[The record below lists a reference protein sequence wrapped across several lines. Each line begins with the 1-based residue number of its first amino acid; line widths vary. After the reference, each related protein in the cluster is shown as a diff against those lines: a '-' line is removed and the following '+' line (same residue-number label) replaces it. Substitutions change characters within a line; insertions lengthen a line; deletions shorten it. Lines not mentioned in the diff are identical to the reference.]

1 VKPDTRTIKELFER
15 DVRYVVP
22 LYQRPYVWDAERQW
36 QPLWDDIEAIL
47 EHRLNG
53 GAEDGFSHF
62 LGAIVLEQVLHAP
75 GAIPLYTVID
85 GQQRLTTLQLL
96 LGAASNMA
104 GGAGSEKEA
113 AILRRLTMNDKLTAE
128 GVELFKVW
136 PTNANRSAFEAVMQE
151 SGPPADREDD
161 PHNRVDEAY
170 AFFCSAINDWLA
182 EEGEPEARPAR
193 LTTLRTTLSDLL
205 KVVSITLEPGDNA
218 QVIFETLNARGTPL
232 LALDLVKNLV
242 FHEADRQGLNVD
254 ALYHDEWEKELDQ
267 GYWRTEK
274 RQGRLKRPRADL
286 FLMHWLAMKLRQVV
300 PATELFAL
308 FRQRIL
314 GVPDPPAADDLIR
327 ELRRD
332 AQTMRSFDHQP
343 PGSVE
348 ATFFERLELLDSSVV
363 MPLVLLLFR
372 ESRITPERRRRAL
385 RILESWLVRRALM
398 RLTIK
403 NYNQQVPVMLARVA
417 ADPEHA
423 DDVLLDYLRAGE
435 GEISRW
441 PGDDELKTYLT
452 TRGLYNNVAG
462 KRIVMVL
469 AAIEQALYSSKVDI
483 PVVPKTLSL
492 EHVMPQ
498 SWEEHWPLPADEDA
512 VVATERRQER
522 IHRLGNLTLTAAP
535 LNSALSNSA
544 WPQKRTALNKMTR
557 LLLNV
562 ELIDDHPDAFDETA
576 IDTRSALLADRILAL
591 WPSPDGWGG
600 AEAAPVVV
608 SGETAPIA
616 SVVAPE
622 TSLAPVPAQPD
633 EPPPAIVSSGVER
646 YAVLLRQAAPGCQ
659 VDVVSER
666 FGVRARL
673 ELEDTVTVKYAYLDL
688 DLPGEVPLR
697 LYPGDTLEQARFL
710 YADRDRCDR
719 FLALRERGWEIEPN
733 FHFGFMTRGLTW
745 TRSKLTTDEYVDYW
759 LDRIEATNASARD
772 DWDAELRRLIEDGI
786 FDANDLGQFDAD
798 FRDTAR
804 MSASLRP
811 GLAATYR
818 WPAATVSRPD
828 FAPELRATIWESLVA
843 LAEPLSSLGG
853 NAA

>member
-1 VKPDTRTIKELFER
+1 VKPDTRTVKELFER

-36 QPLWDDIEAIL
+36 QPLWDDIEALL

-53 GAEDGFSHF
+53 SAEDGYSHF

-85 GQQRLTTLQLL
+85 GQQRLATLQLL
-96 LGAASNMA
+96 VGAASNMA
-104 GGAGSEKEA
+104 RDAGSGKEA
-113 AILRRLTMNDKLTAE
+113 AILRRLTMNNELMAE

-136 PTNANRSAFEAVMQE
+136 PTNANRLAFEAVMQVD
-151 SGPPADREDD
+151 GPPADREDD
-161 PHNRVDEAY
+161 PRNRIDEAY
-170 AFFCSAINDWLA
+170 SFFCSAINDWLA
-182 EEGEPEARPAR
+182 AEEDPKAR
-193 LTTLRTTLSDLL
+193 LERVTTLRTTLSDLL

-218 QVIFETLNARGTPL
+218 QIIFETLNARGTPL

-242 FHEADRQGLNVD
+242 FHEADRQGMDVD

-274 RQGRLKRPRADL
+274 RQGRLNRPRADL
-286 FLMHWLAMKLRQVV
+286 FLMHWLAMKLREVV
-300 PATELFAL
+300 PATELFSR
-308 FRQRIL
+308 FRQRVL
-314 GVPDPPAADDLIR
+314 GVPDPPAADGLIR

-372 ESRITPERRRRAL
+372 DNRIMPERRRRAL
-385 RILESWLVRRALM
+385 RILESWLVSRALM

-403 NYNQQVPVMLARVA
+403 NYNQQVPVILARVA

-423 DDVLLDYLRAGE
+423 DGVLLDYLRKGV

-441 PGDDELKTYLT
+441 PTDDELKRYLT
-452 TRGLYNNVAG
+452 TRGLYSNVAG
-462 KRIVMVL
+462 KRIVMAL
-469 AAIEQALYSSKVDI
+469 AAIEQTLYTSKVDI

-498 SWEEHWPLPADEDA
+498 SWEEHWPLPADEDPA
-512 VVATERRQER
+512 VAKERRAQR
-522 IHRLGNLTLTAAP
+522 LHRLGNLTLTATP
-535 LNSALSNSA
+535 LNAALSNDA
-544 WPQKRTALNKMTR
+544 WPQKRKALNKVTR

-562 ELIDDHPDAFDETA
+562 ELIDNYPDAFDEA
-576 IDTRSALLADRILAL
+576 SIDQRSALLADRILAL
-591 WPSPDGWGG
+591 WPGPDNWGSQ
-600 AEAAPVVV
+600 EAAPV
-608 SGETAPIA
+608 AA
-616 SVVAPE
+616 SVDIVPVTFADSAPASAE
-622 TSLAPVPAQPD
+622 EAPPGEA
-633 EPPPAIVSSGVER
+633 PPATPSSDVDG
-646 YAVLLRQAAPGCQ
+646 YADLLRQAVPGGQ

-673 ELEDTVTVKYAYLDL
+673 ELEDTVTVKFAYLDI
-688 DLPGEVPLR
+688 DLPGEMPLR
-697 LYPGDTLEQARFL
+697 LYPGDTLEQARLL

-719 FLALRERGWEIEPN
+719 FLGLRERGWQIGAN

-745 TRSKLTTDEYVDYW
+745 TRSKLTADEYVGYW
-759 LDRIEATNASARD
+759 IDRIEGSGPIAREN
-772 DWDAELRRLIEDGI
+772 WDAELQRLIEDGI
-786 FDANDLGQFDAD
+786 FDADDVEQFHAD

-804 MSASLRP
+804 KSASPRP
-811 GLAATYR
+811 GLTATYR
-818 WPAATVSRPD
+818 WPSANAGRQD
-828 FAPELRATIWESLVA
+828 FVPELRATLWEVLVA
-843 LAEPLSSLGG
+843 LAEPLTSFGG
-853 NAA
+853 DVR